1 MEKNVKIGR
10 VPCGKFFDLTKVY
23 TLKEVAELYGSDY
36 DEKWQEDDKQ
46 LVKTFENE
54 GFEFLGCVQVKEEL
68 AEALADEGVYW
79 EMAYVVRGVLGYAG
93 RDKKRTYLVTDVWDE
108 SRGQGKHR
116 AYRWNVLD
124 TGCFEYGAAQK
135 AYKKARAARD

>member
-93 RDKKRTYLVTDVWDE
+93 RDKKRIYLVTDVWDE
-108 SRGQGKHR
+108 SRGQGTHR

-124 TGCFEYGAAQK
+124 TGSFEYGAAQK
-135 AYKKARAARD
+135 AYKAVKAARD